1 MQIQLN
7 TDHNIH
13 GDARMAEIAGGI
25 VTAGLG
31 SLAGRLTRVE
41 VHLQDVNAHKGG
53 PDDIRCAMEARPEGL
68 QPLSVTETA
77 ASVEAALKGATGKLR
92 RVLESAF
99 GKHDTR
105 HPR

>member
-1 MQIQLN
+1 VQIQLN
-7 TDHNIH
+7 TDRNIH
-13 GDARMAEIAGGI
+13 GDDRMAEIARGI

-41 VHLQDVNAHKGG
+41 VHLQDVNGHKGG

-77 ASVEAALKGATGKLR
+77 ASVEAALKGATAKLR
-92 RVLESAF
+92 RVLESTF

-105 HPR
+105 HPH